1 VIPILL
7 AVAGLAL
14 LGIGWILLRSL
25 GSGARVGRILA
36 ATPVIPV
43 SRAIALADAGTTR
56 YVAVAGRIDAENEF
70 EDEHHR
76 PLVFRR
82 TRLDTRAGRSWTT
95 VRDGR
100 EAVPF
105 EVVDGLDRIAVDVD
119 AIDEGLVVITR
130 ESEGTAADVPDRMPA
145 GTPPETRVRLRVEQ
159 LSSVDHAIACGVPGR
174 EGDRGAVLRAGLG
187 RPIIVTTLEPAEAM
201 RLLAVGHRDTTRL
214 VAVLFGIGLVAI
226 VVGLGWWVVDAIL

>member
-14 LGIGWILLRSL
+14 LAIGWLLLRSM

-36 ATPVIPV
+36 ATQVIPV
-43 SRAIALADAGTTR
+43 ARAVALADAGTTR

-82 TRLDTRAGRSWTT
+82 TRLETQAGRSWTT

-100 EAVPF
+100 ESVPF
-105 EVVDGLDRIAVDVD
+105 AVVDGLDRIAVDVD
-119 AIDEGLVVITR
+119 AIDEGLIVISR
-130 ESEGTAADVPDRMPA
+130 ESEGTAAEVPDRMPA
-145 GTPPETRVRLRVEQ
+145 DTPPETKVRLRVEQ

-174 EGDRGAVLRAGLG
+174 DGDGVATLRAGLG

-201 RLLAVGHRDTTRL
+201 RLLAVGRRDTTRL
-214 VAVLFGIGLVAI
+214 AAAVFGVGLAAI
-226 VVGLGWWVVDAIL
+226 VFGLGWWVVDAVL